1 MDVTAAAG
9 PGMVW
14 LSVSTVSLVF
24 AAINLVL
31 LLAILMTITSV
42 AESPRAWT
50 FLTFGL
56 GMVVIHF
63 SLNVFIWT
71 NAPLFDFYGMTV
83 LSSLIAL
90 IGFAALFMGIRDIW
104 EVLCRV

>member
-1 MDVTAAAG
+1 MATTVFT
-9 PGMVW
+9 GMGLLW
-14 LSVSTVSLVF
+14 LVVSTVSLIF
-24 AAINLVL
+24 AAVNLIL
-31 LLAILMTITSV
+31 LLAILMTITTV

-71 NAPLFDFYGMTV
+71 NALFDFYGMRI
-83 LSSLIAL
+83 LSSLISL
-90 IGFAALFMGIRDIW
+90 VGFVALFYGIYDVW
-104 EVLCRV
+104 EVLERE